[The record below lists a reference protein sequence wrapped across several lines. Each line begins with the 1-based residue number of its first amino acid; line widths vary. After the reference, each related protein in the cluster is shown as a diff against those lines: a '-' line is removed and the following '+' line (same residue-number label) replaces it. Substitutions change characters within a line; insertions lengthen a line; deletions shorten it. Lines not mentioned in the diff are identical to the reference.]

1 MLTIR
6 REQIEAL
13 NADMR
18 RRFEIRMV
26 AHVNQ
31 FFAQRCQLLGDAGV
45 REWIVAG
52 IERAAKYDIKAELDV
67 CRYIDVMFV
76 FGREFDVD
84 PRYPWATRILNARA
98 STARARVNHLVKSA
112 KKRVPLGGYDRA

>member
-6 REQIEAL
+6 REQIEVL

-18 RRFEIRMV
+18 RRFEMRMV

-31 FFAQRCQLLGDAGV
+31 FFVQRCQLLGETGV
-45 REWIVAG
+45 REWIAAG
-52 IERAAKYDIKAELDV
+52 IERAAKYGIKAEVDV

-76 FGREFDVD
+76 FGREFDAD

-98 STARARVNHLVKSA
+98 ANPRARINHLVRSA
-112 KKRVPLGGYDRA
+112 KTRVPLGGYDRA

>member
-18 RRFEIRMV
+18 RRFEARMV
-26 AHVNQ
+26 THVNQ
-31 FFAQRCQLLGDAGV
+31 FFIQRCQLLGDVGV

-52 IERAAKYDIKAELDV
+52 IERAAKYGIKAEVDV
-67 CRYIDVMFV
+67 CRFIDVMFV
-76 FGREFDVD
+76 FGREFDTN
-84 PRYPWATRILNARA
+84 PRYPWASRILNARA
-98 STARARVNHLVKSA
+98 ASPRARIDHLVNSA
-112 KKRVPLGGYDRA
+112 KKRLPLGGYDRA

>member
-6 REQIEAL
+6 REQIETL
-13 NADMR
+13 NADLR
-18 RRFEIRMV
+18 RRFETRMV

-31 FFAQRCQLLGDAGV
+31 FFRQRCELLGEGGV

-52 IERAAKYDIKAELDV
+52 IERAAGYGIKAEVDV

-76 FGREFDVD
+76 FGRGFDTD
-84 PRYPWATRILNARA
+84 PRYPWAARILNARA
-98 STARARVNHLVKSA
+98 ANPRARVDHLVKSA
-112 KKRVPLGGYDRA
+112 KKRIPLGGYDRV